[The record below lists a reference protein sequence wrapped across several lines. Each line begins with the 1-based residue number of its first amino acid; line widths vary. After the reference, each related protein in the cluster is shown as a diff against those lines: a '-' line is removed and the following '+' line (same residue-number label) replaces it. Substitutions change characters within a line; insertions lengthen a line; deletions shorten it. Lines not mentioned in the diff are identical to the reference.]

1 MINLLRSEWIKLRTV
16 TMNWVLGIIA
26 VAFPLLITLLTA
38 FFASGDGSG
47 DGSDLD
53 TEGLVGVLTG
63 TTVVASLLCGVIAA
77 ASITSEFGF
86 GTIRP
91 TFAANPRRYR
101 VIVAKGVV
109 VVAATTVLATIVQ
122 LLGWF
127 VGSAIADGRG
137 SVIDLAGVPTAVP
150 AMAGAVVL
158 TALMSLAGYALGLLT
173 RSTPVAVSILIV
185 WPLIAEGLI
194 AQLLVLATDNDSIP
208 NWMPFQAGIRLVL
221 VGSIDA
227 GPERLVSGIYFG
239 AVALALATL
248 GAWAVNRRDA

>member
-38 FFASGDGSG
+38 FFASGDDG
-47 DGSDLD
+47 DGSGLD
-53 TEGLVGVLTG
+53 TEGLISVLTG
-63 TTVVASLLCGVIAA
+63 TTVVAALLCGVIAA

-91 TFAANPRRYR
+91 TFAATPRRLR
-101 VIVAKGVV
+101 VITAKGVV
-109 VVAATTVLATIVQ
+109 VVAATTALAVFVQ
-122 LLGWF
+122 FIGWF
-127 VGSAIADGRG
+127 VGSAIADSQGAA
-137 SVIDLAGVPTAVP
+137 IDLADVPTGVP
-150 AMAGAVVL
+150 AMIGAVVL

-194 AQLLVLATDNDSIP
+194 AQLLVLASSNDSIP
-208 NWMPFQAGIRLVL
+208 NWMPFQSGIRMVV
-221 VGSIDA
+221 VGSVEL
-227 GPERLVSGIYFG
+227 GPSRAVAGIYFG
-239 AVALALATL
+239 LFALALAAL
-248 GAWAVNRRDA
+248 GAWAVDRRDA